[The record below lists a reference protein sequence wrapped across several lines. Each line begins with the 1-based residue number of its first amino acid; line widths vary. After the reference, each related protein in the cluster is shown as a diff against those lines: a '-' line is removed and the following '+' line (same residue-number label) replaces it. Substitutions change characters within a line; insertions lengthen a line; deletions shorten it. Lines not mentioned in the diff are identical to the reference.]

1 MDEQEYK
8 DTYNRI
14 NQLRC
19 VFEKAMCS
27 LCCNCSQGTMFRL
40 ADRHGFGCQSPLDQK
55 RCAGFLDHMRAQ
67 TRFVFKLT
75 DIDGPLPHNKEI
87 RVQNGGLLGVQQM
100 LGTESERVED
110 VGALIRQ
117 AVEAYGTIEQ
127 VPFDRVVQ
135 SVMAY
140 QPRPK
145 RRSRSSGRKPR
156 SP

>member
-27 LCCNCSQGTMFRL
+27 LKCNCSQGNMFRL
-40 ADRHGFGCQSPLDQK
+40 ADRHGFGCHSPLDQA
-55 RCAGFLDHMRAQ
+55 RCVQFLDHLRSR

-87 RVQNGGLLGVQQM
+87 RVQNGGLLGLQKLIGDAGLDQV
-100 LGTESERVED
+100 SD
-110 VGALIRQ
+110 VSSLIRQ
-117 AVEAYGTIEQ
+117 AEKVYGAIDQ
-127 VPFDRVVQ
+127 VPFDQ
-135 SVMAY
+135 LMPSVMAY
-140 QPRPK
+140 QARPR
-145 RRSRSSGRKPR
+145 RRSRSTREPE
-156 SP
+156 